1 MMLKY
6 ALNQINQCFLSLVI
20 DLCQLAVNEIHTN
33 HRLYLRIMENA
44 TFEDFQKIDLRVG
57 TILKADSFP
66 EARKPAYKLT
76 IDFGE
81 LGIKLSSAQITK
93 RYKAE
98 ELIGR
103 QIVAVFNFPPKK
115 VAGFKSEVLI
125 LGATPDADDVV
136 LLSPENELPN
146 GSVVA

>member
-1 MMLKY
+1 
-6 ALNQINQCFLSLVI
+6 
-20 DLCQLAVNEIHTN
+20 
-33 HRLYLRIMENA
+33 MENA

-57 TILKADSFP
+57 TIVKAEPFP
-66 EARKPAYKLT
+66 EARKPAFKLT
-76 IDFGE
+76 IDFGA
-81 LGIKLSSAQITK
+81 LGTRQSSAQITK
-93 RYKAE
+93 RYKGK

-125 LGATPDADDVV
+125 LGATPDADDVI

-146 GSVVA
+146 GSTVA